1 MKLRYVPYAEL
12 RRIREIDC
20 TAIERTRLFA
30 TACRINALY
39 MIGEAGSGH
48 PGSSFSA
55 MDIVSWLYLNEMRR
69 AASAGSDGDLYF
81 SSKGHDVP
89 GLYSVLL
96 GLGEL
101 DFDLIHSLRRPSGL
115 PGHPD
120 VATPGVHTNTG
131 SLGMGISKAKGLVLA
146 RRLQGVRGDVFVLTG
161 DGELQEG
168 QIWESLP
175 SAAHRRMGEITVI
188 VDHNKIQSD
197 TWVANVND
205 LGDLE
210 AKFSAFGWEAM
221 RCDGHDLAMLA
232 SCLERCRKLRDKP
245 KVIIADTVK
254 GHGVSFMAHTTMEA
268 SGEELYRFHSGAP
281 DEESYR
287 NAVEELEAFA
297 RRQLES
303 LGAAPLV
310 LETKDRSERPTPAKP
325 QRLVGAYSR
334 ALAEQAEQRADLT
347 VLDADLMLDCG
358 LIPFRDRF
366 PDRFIE
372 CGIAEQ
378 DMVSTA
384 GGLALSGLL
393 PVVHSFSCFLSV
405 RPNEQMYNNAT
416 EGTKIIYVGSLAGV
430 LPGGPGHSHQSV
442 RDISALGGIPGLTM
456 LEPSTEREVAMAFDY
471 AVNTSRSSVF
481 LRLVSIPCD
490 IPFELP
496 GDYRME
502 FGRGVVITG
511 GSDAVIFAYGPVMLA
526 QAVAASQY
534 LQRESTIGLSVINL
548 PWLNCVDH
556 EWLARSVEGFRHVF
570 TLDNH
575 YLKGGQGEML
585 ACSLAEHAPR
595 DDRRIHRFGLTGVP
609 VCGRN
614 EETLAAH
621 GLDARSLAS
630 GIENSLAR

>member
-1 MKLRYVPYAEL
+1 MGL
-12 RRIREIDC
+12 DC
-20 TAIERTRLFA
+20 TPIERTRLFA
-30 TACRINALY
+30 TACRINSLY
-39 MIGEAGSGH
+39 MIAEAGSGH

-55 MDIVSWLYLNEMRR
+55 MEIVSWLHLNEMRP
-69 AASAGSDGDLYF
+69 AASADSDGDLYF

-101 DFDLIHSLRRPSGL
+101 EFDLIHSLRRIGGL

-146 RRLQGVRGDVFVLTG
+146 RRLRGAKGNVFVLTG

-175 SAAHRRMGEITVI
+175 SAAHRHMGEITVI

-197 TWVANVND
+197 TWVADVND

-221 RCDGHDLAMLA
+221 RCDGHDLEMLA
-232 SCLERCRKLRDKP
+232 SCLERCRSVGDRP

-254 GHGVSFMAHTTMEA
+254 GYGVSFMAHTAMAE
-268 SGEELYRFHSGAP
+268 SGDELYRFHSGAP

-287 NAVEELEAFA
+287 KAVEELADSA
-297 RRQLES
+297 HSQLEL
-303 LGAAPLV
+303 LGAAPLE
-310 LETKDRSERPTPAKP
+310 LATRDRSERAAPNNP

-334 ALAEQAEQRADLT
+334 ALVEQAEQHETLT

-366 PDRFIE
+366 PERFIE

-393 PVVHSFSCFLSV
+393 PVVHSFSCFLSA

-430 LPGGPGHSHQSV
+430 VPGGPGHSHQSV
-442 RDISALGGIPGLTM
+442 RDISALGGIPDLTM
-456 LEPSTEREVAMAFDY
+456 LEPCMEKEVGMALDY

-490 IPFELP
+490 IPFALP
-496 GDYRME
+496 EGYRME
-502 FGRGVVITG
+502 YGRGVTVTEG
-511 GSDAVIFAYGPVMLA
+511 EDAVIFAYGPVMLA
-526 QAVAASQY
+526 QAVSASEH
-534 LQRESTIGLSVINL
+534 LRRESGIGLSVVNL

-556 EWLARSVEGFRHVF
+556 GWLARSVEGFKHIF

-585 ACSLAEHAPR
+585 ACSLAEHAPL
-595 DDRRIHRFGLTGVP
+595 DERRIHRFGLGRVP
-609 VCGRN
+609 LCGRN
-614 EETLAAH
+614 DETLAAH
-621 GLDARSLAS
+621 SLDGRSLAS
-630 GIENSLAR
+630 GIRDRISRQ